1 MATSEPSYEVRLAES
16 AEPPVLAN
24 EEWRTVDANGAAV
37 SNLGR
42 YSNFRRYQ
50 HAAARE
56 ERIRERHD
64 RRENDR
70 HASRCS

>member
-1 MATSEPSYEVRLAES
+1 MTTPLPNYEVRFAEF

-42 YSNFRRYQ
+42 YRNFRCVVNTPRP
-50 HAAARE
+50 ARSGYVSVMVAGNK
-56 ERIRERHD
+56 RPVCI
-64 RRENDR
+64 
-70 HASRCS
+70 AL